1 MDWILTFLLSTLLL
15 TVTAG
20 GFELPADSTQCVVG
34 VADSWDS
41 SHATLSFHEKRGAT
55 WQRVGAPWSARLGK
69 NGLVW
74 GLGMHPLPAA
84 AVTKHEGDWRAPAGV
99 FGIGGVW
106 GYAASIRK
114 HPQLAYHQVSSRD
127 LWVEDP
133 TSPHYNRHLLLDHEP
148 TGAWEKK
155 QQMKQ
160 DDPAHAL
167 KLFIGH
173 NAPPKVLANGGSAIF
188 FHIWRAD
195 GGKPTAG
202 CTTMAE
208 ANLRDLIGRLDP
220 ARKPL
225 YVLLPKS
232 EYAARRAEWKLP
244 LRTWGQRNSP

>member
-1 MDWILTFLLSTLLL
+1 MDWIPTFFSTFLLTI
-15 TVTAG
+15 TAAG

-34 VADSWDS
+34 VADGWDS
-41 SHATLSFHEKRGAT
+41 SQATLSFHEKRDGI
-55 WQRVGAPWSARLGK
+55 WQRVGDPWSVRLGK

-74 GLGMHPLPAA
+74 GLGIHPLPAT

-106 GYAASIRK
+106 GYAAGIGK
-114 HPQLAYHQVSSRD
+114 HAKLPYHQVGPRD
-127 LWVEDP
+127 LWIEDP
-133 TSPHYNRHLLLDHEP
+133 ASPHYNRHLLLDHEP
-148 TGAWEKK
+148 ASAWEKM

-173 NAPPKVLANGGSAIF
+173 NAPPKVLANAGSAIF
-188 FHIWRAD
+188 FHIWRGD
-195 GGKPTAG
+195 GSKPTAG

-208 ANLRDLIGRLDP
+208 AKLRDLIGRLDP

-225 YVLLPKS
+225 YVLLPKA
-232 EYAARRAEWKLP
+232 EYAARRVKWKLP
-244 LRTWGQRNSP
+244 